1 TPEQMGVLAT
11 IIAILSVW
19 LGIAGSW
26 HFDAPTGPAIVA
38 MAVVFFMIAIGVT
51 TFKQQGID

>member
-1 TPEQMGVLAT
+1 MGVLAT